1 MKMGLFSGN
10 IKHSAAGSSLKGK
23 VLFAKKK
30 GSFLEKV
37 KKKNLSFFQGKVL
50 FGPRKAILTFP
61 LFPIFCIFVK
71 RKVPRCEYI
80 FKEPFLV
87 EYIFKEPFLLH
98 LEPFAY
104 E

>member
-1 MKMGLFSGN
+1 MTERKTENENGFVFR
-10 IKHSAAGSSLKGK
+10 KHKTFGGWVK
-23 VLFAKKK
+23 FERK
-30 GSFLEKV
+30 GSFR
-37 KKKNLSFFQGKVL
+37 KKERFFFGKSKKNNLSFFQGKVL

-61 LFPIFCIFVK
+61 LFPIFGIFVK

-80 FKEPFLV
+80 FKEPFL
-87 EYIFKEPFLLH
+87 LH